1 MFCCAQITGATTA
14 APPFPYKARSQPLT
28 ETDDIAPYVRPLRF
42 DAAHP
47 SFAGH
52 FPGRPI
58 VAGVLLIEQAA
69 EALLEWRGAGVRQ
82 VIDAK
87 FLAPLFPGEQAEL
100 EITQAQIMLDRR
112 AGNGYEPSIDECHH
126 VAAE

>member
-1 MFCCAQITGATTA
+1 LTDTA
-14 APPFPYKARSQPLT
+14 
-28 ETDDIAPYVRPLRF
+28 DIAPYVRPLRF

-69 EALLEWRGAGVRQ
+69 EALRDWRMVGVRQ

-87 FLAPLFPGEQAEL
+87 FLAPLLPGEDAEL
-100 EITQAQIMLDRR
+100 EL
-112 AGNGYEPSIDECHH
+112 
-126 VAAE
+126 VALADSRYRFTICRGADILLRGTLEATA

>member
-1 MFCCAQITGATTA
+1 LTA
-14 APPFPYKARSQPLT
+14 
-28 ETDDIAPYVRPLRF
+28 TDDTASYVRPLRF

-58 VAGVLLIEQAA
+58 VAGVLMIEQAA
-69 EALLEWRGAGVRQ
+69 DALREWRGSGVRQ

-87 FLAPLFPGEQAEL
+87 FLAPLLPGETAEL
-100 EITQAQIMLDRR
+100 ELAALPDARYRFTVRR
-112 AGNGYEPSIDECHH
+112 GDDTLLRGTLEAT
-126 VAAE
+126 A

>member
-1 MFCCAQITGATTA
+1 M
-14 APPFPYKARSQPLT
+14 
-28 ETDDIAPYVRPLRF
+28 TDSADIASFVRPLRF

-58 VAGVLLIEQAA
+58 VAGVLLLEAA
-69 EALLEWRGAGVRQ
+69 ADALREWRGLGVRQ

-87 FLAPLFPGEQAEL
+87 FIAPLLPGEDAEVELTALDAGRVRFIVRRGADTLVRGTL
-100 EITQAQIMLDRR
+100 EGR
-112 AGNGYEPSIDECHH
+112 A
-126 VAAE
+126 

>member
-1 MFCCAQITGATTA
+1 MIEPT
-14 APPFPYKARSQPLT
+14 
-28 ETDDIAPYVRPLRF
+28 DIAPYLRPLRF

-69 EALLEWRGAGVRQ
+69 EALRDWRGVGVRQ

-87 FLAPLFPGEQAEL
+87 FVAPLLPDEEAEL
-100 EITQAQIMLDRR
+100 ELVAVADARYRFTVRR
-112 AGNGYEPSIDECHH
+112 G
-126 VAAE
+126 AETLLRGTLEGFA

>member
-1 MFCCAQITGATTA
+1 LTDTA
-14 APPFPYKARSQPLT
+14 
-28 ETDDIAPYVRPLRF
+28 DIASHVRPLRF

-69 EALLEWRGAGVRQ
+69 EALREWRGLGVCQ

-87 FLAPLFPGEQAEL
+87 FLAPLLPNEDAEL
-100 EITQAQIMLDRR
+100 ELVAVADARYRFTVRR
-112 AGNGYEPSIDECHH
+112 DTVTLLRGTLEAT
-126 VAAE
+126 A

>member
-1 MFCCAQITGATTA
+1 M
-14 APPFPYKARSQPLT
+14 
-28 ETDDIAPYVRPLRF
+28 TDNAHIAPYVRPLRF

-52 FPGRPI
+52 FPQRPI

-69 EALLEWRGAGVRQ
+69 EALRDWRGVGVRQ

-87 FLAPLFPGEQAEL
+87 FLAPLLPGENAEVELVALADARYRFTVRRGADTLLRGTL
-100 EITQAQIMLDRR
+100 EAT
-112 AGNGYEPSIDECHH
+112 P
-126 VAAE
+126 

>member
-1 MFCCAQITGATTA
+1 
-14 APPFPYKARSQPLT
+14 LT
-28 ETDDIAPYVRPLRF
+28 DTDDISPYVRPLRF

-69 EALLEWRGAGVRQ
+69 EALREWRGAGVRQ

-87 FLAPLFPGEQAEL
+87 FLAPLLPDEDAEL
-100 EITQAQIMLDRR
+100 ELVALAEGRYRFTVRR
-112 AGNGYEPSIDECHH
+112 DADTLLRGTLE
-126 VAAE
+126 ATA

>member
-1 MFCCAQITGATTA
+1 MIDTT
-14 APPFPYKARSQPLT
+14 
-28 ETDDIAPYVRPLRF
+28 DIAPFVRPLRF

-69 EALLEWRGAGVRQ
+69 EALRDWRNVGIRQ

-87 FLAPLFPGEQAEL
+87 FVAPLLPDEDAEL
-100 EITQAQIMLDRR
+100 EIVALADARYRFTVRR
-112 AGNGYEPSIDECHH
+112 G
-126 VAAE
+126 AETLLRGTLEGFA

>member
-1 MFCCAQITGATTA
+1 MTDTT
-14 APPFPYKARSQPLT
+14 PF
-28 ETDDIAPYVRPLRF
+28 VRALRF

-58 VAGVLLIEQAA
+58 VAGVLLLEAAA
-69 EALLEWRGAGVRQ
+69 EALRDWRGHRVAQ

-87 FLAPLFPGEQAEL
+87 FLAPLLPGEDASLELDMAEGSRCRF
-100 EITQAQIMLDRR
+100 TVRR
-112 AGNGYEPSIDECHH
+112 ADE
-126 VAAE
+126 VLVRGTLEAA

>member
-1 MFCCAQITGATTA
+1 MTD
-14 APPFPYKARSQPLT
+14 
-28 ETDDIAPYVRPLRF
+28 TDDIACHVRPLRF

-52 FPGRPI
+52 FPGQPI

-69 EALLEWRGAGVRQ
+69 DALRDWRGLGVAQ

-87 FLAPLFPGEQAEL
+87 FLAPLLPGEDAEL
-100 EITQAQIMLDRR
+100 ELVALAGSRYRVTVRR
-112 AGNGYEPSIDECHH
+112 DADTLMRGTLE
-126 VAAE
+126 ATA

>member
-1 MFCCAQITGATTA
+1 M
-14 APPFPYKARSQPLT
+14 
-28 ETDDIAPYVRPLRF
+28 TDSADIASFVRPLRF

-58 VAGVLLIEQAA
+58 VAGVLLLEAA
-69 EALLEWRGAGVRQ
+69 ADALREWRGLAVRQ

-87 FLAPLFPGEQAEL
+87 FLAPLLPDEDAEVELTALDAGRVRFTVRRGANTLARGTL
-100 EITQAQIMLDRR
+100 EGGA
-112 AGNGYEPSIDECHH
+112 
-126 VAAE
+126 

>member
-1 MFCCAQITGATTA
+1 
-14 APPFPYKARSQPLT
+14 LT
-28 ETDDIAPYVRPLRF
+28 DTDDLASYVRPLRF

-69 EALLEWRGAGVRQ
+69 EALREWRGAGVRQ

-87 FLAPLFPGEQAEL
+87 FLAPLLPDEDAEL
-100 EITQAQIMLDRR
+100 ELVALAEGRYRFTVRR
-112 AGNGYEPSIDECHH
+112 DADTLLRGTLE
-126 VAAE
+126 ATA

>member
-1 MFCCAQITGATTA
+1 M
-14 APPFPYKARSQPLT
+14 
-28 ETDDIAPYVRPLRF
+28 TDSADIASFVRPLRF

-58 VAGVLLIEQAA
+58 VAGVLLLEAAA
-69 EALLEWRGAGVRQ
+69 EALRAWRGVGVRQ

-87 FLAPLFPGEQAEL
+87 FLAPLLPDEDAEVELTGLDGGRVRFTVRRGSDTLVRGTL
-100 EITQAQIMLDRR
+100 E
-112 AGNGYEPSIDECHH
+112 GG
-126 VAAE
+126 V

>member
-1 MFCCAQITGATTA
+1 MTD
-14 APPFPYKARSQPLT
+14 
-28 ETDDIAPYVRPLRF
+28 TDDLASYVRPLRF

-69 EALLEWRGAGVRQ
+69 EALREWRGAGVRQ

-87 FLAPLFPGEQAEL
+87 FLAPLLPDEDAEL
-100 EITQAQIMLDRR
+100 ELVALAEGRYRFTVRR
-112 AGNGYEPSIDECHH
+112 DADTLLRGTLE
-126 VAAE
+126 ATA

>member
-1 MFCCAQITGATTA
+1 LNDTA
-14 APPFPYKARSQPLT
+14 
-28 ETDDIAPYVRPLRF
+28 DIAPHVRPLHF

-58 VAGVLLIEQAA
+58 VAGVLLLEQAA
-69 EALLEWRGAGVRQ
+69 EALREWRGLDVRQ

-87 FLAPLFPGEQAEL
+87 FLAPLLPGEDAEL
-100 EITQAQIMLDRR
+100 ELVALVDARYRFSVRR
-112 AGNGYEPSIDECHH
+112 GADTLLRGTLEAN
-126 VAAE
+126 A

>member
-1 MFCCAQITGATTA
+1 MTD
-14 APPFPYKARSQPLT
+14 
-28 ETDDIAPYVRPLRF
+28 TDDLARYVRPLRF

-58 VAGVLLIEQAA
+58 VAGVLLVEQAA
-69 EALLEWRGAGVRQ
+69 EALREWRGTGVQQ

-87 FLAPLFPGEQAEL
+87 FLAPLLPDEDAEL
-100 EITQAQIMLDRR
+100 ELVALAEGRYRFTVRR
-112 AGNGYEPSIDECHH
+112 DADTLLRGTLEST
-126 VAAE
+126 A